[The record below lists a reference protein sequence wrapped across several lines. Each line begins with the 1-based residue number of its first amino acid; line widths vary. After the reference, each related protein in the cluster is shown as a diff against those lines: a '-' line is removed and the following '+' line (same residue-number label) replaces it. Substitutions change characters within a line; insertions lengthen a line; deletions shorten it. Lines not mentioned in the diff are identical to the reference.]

1 MAEAAEGNGK
11 VLNNL
16 RIRNVLTNETSALAV
31 NGLFFAIGHVPNT
44 AFLGGQ
50 LRADPA
56 VRPAAM
62 DLPRHAHAWDS
73 LGHCAWTRCA
83 CMDTPGQGY
92 LLVKPGTTQTAVPGV
107 FACGDVQDPVYRQAI
122 TAAGTGCMA
131 ALEAERWLESQV
143 GETARDLGRERARDE
158 GRGRGQRAP
167 SARKGQTRE
176 NG

>member
-56 VRPAAM
+56 VRPAAV
-62 DLPRHAHAWDS
+62 DLPCVKAHAVAAHGHAAHAW
-73 LGHCAWTRCA
+73 TR
-83 CMDTPGQGY
+83 
-92 LLVKPGTTQTAVPGV
+92 
-107 FACGDVQDPVYRQAI
+107 
-122 TAAGTGCMA
+122 
-131 ALEAERWLESQV
+131 W
-143 GETARDLGRERARDE
+143 
-158 GRGRGQRAP
+158 GRGICW
-167 SARKGQTRE
+167 
-176 NG
+176 